1 WHSEDIKLKILAGAR
16 VLKTGDTRQPL
27 NMLSLALLYILA
39 VVCSALRTDALPLY
53 SDTALPQQE
62 ELIQK
67 LVAEVE
73 DRQNND
79 LTEQRDIKTVLPV
92 LLQRGAKETLQQEKI
107 NNMEEDF
114 KAVVLKLAAADNLRS
129 QGYVRS
135 EQNLPKNNKRA
146 CFWKYCVT
154 N

>member
-1 WHSEDIKLKILAGAR
+1 
-16 VLKTGDTRQPL
+16 
-27 NMLSLALLYILA
+27 MLSLALLYILA
-39 VVCSALRTDALPLY
+39 VVCSVRRTHALPLY

-67 LVAEVE
+67 LVADVE
-73 DRQNND
+73 ERQSSD

-92 LLQRGAKETLQQEKI
+92 LIQRGTKEILQQEI
-107 NNMEEDF
+107 MNNMVDEL
-114 KAVVLKLAAADNLRS
+114 KTVVLKLAAADNLRS
-129 QGYVRS
+129 QGYLRS

>member
-1 WHSEDIKLKILAGAR
+1 
-16 VLKTGDTRQPL
+16 
-27 NMLSLALLYILA
+27 MLSLALLYILA
-39 VVCSALRTDALPLY
+39 VVCSALRTDAMPLY

-114 KAVVLKLAAADNLRS
+114 KAVILKLAAANNLRS
-129 QGYVRS
+129 QGYLRS
-135 EQNLPKNNKRA
+135 EQNLPKNNKRGEQLKRLNRGPHICCA
-146 CFWKYCVT
+146 NKNISMFS
-154 N
+154 